1 MPPGSWNNGS
11 VHTSTCSCREP
22 KLSSQNPHNGS
33 QWNPLPPV
41 PKNPTPASGLQEH
54 QALTWYM
61 SMYTYA
67 HTHIIHIKE
76 KSINLNNSVNSL
88 HPHSCATACQTDRLS
103 RGGLHLAEGH
113 LQGKQYPAQ
122 AANHS
127 VESIDLW
134 PPHDCSQRCP
144 LPPPTPPHYGTR
156 QHYDLL
162 RLQVSMRSLFHS
174 KAFFL
179 LKVVES
185 LLTSSCLNC
194 YQENG

>member
-1 MPPGSWNNGS
+1 MAQYILALAPAESPSW
-11 VHTSTCSCREP
+11 VHRIHIMA
-22 KLSSQNPHNGS
+22 HNGTLYLQFQRIQYLLVDYRS
-33 QWNPLPPV
+33 TRYLHGLCTCV
-41 PKNPTPASGLQEH
+41 PTL
-54 QALTWYM
+54 
-61 SMYTYA
+61 
-67 HTHIIHIKE
+67 IHIKE

-88 HPHSCATACQTDRLS
+88 HPHGCATACQTDRLS
-103 RGGLHLAEGH
+103 CGGLHLAEGH

-127 VESIDLW
+127 VGSVDLW
-134 PPHDCSQRCP
+134 PPHDCSQHCPP
-144 LPPPTPPHYGTR
+144 LPPPHYGTR

-194 YQENG
+194 HQENG